1 MSVRL
6 EISRTQLEYL
16 KCSKNV
22 RLMNQVFSQVL
33 RFPPPIK
40 LTPMIYIALLKVGF
54 NTITPIT
61 LTLDI
66 ISDFTD
72 MSPEELRTAAY
83 EAQTKPKKIL
93 HKTVCSLT
101 VSNKT

>member
-1 MSVRL
+1 
-6 EISRTQLEYL
+6 
-16 KCSKNV
+16 
-22 RLMNQVFSQVL
+22 
-33 RFPPPIK
+33 
-40 LTPMIYIALLKVGF
+40 MIYIALLKVGF

-83 EAQTKPKKIL
+83 EALQAGNIQSY
-93 HKTVCSLT
+93 VRFS
-101 VSNKT
+101 

>member
-1 MSVRL
+1 MYVIKFVSDVR
-6 EISRTQLEYL
+6 
-16 KCSKNV
+16 
-22 RLMNQVFSQVL
+22 QVFSQVL
-33 RFPPPIK
+33 RFSPPIK

-72 MSPEELRTAAY
+72 MSTLTLHMLLFSALWGHVC
-83 EAQTKPKKIL
+83 KI
-93 HKTVCSLT
+93 
-101 VSNKT
+101 

>member
-1 MSVRL
+1 MYVIKFVSDVR
-6 EISRTQLEYL
+6 
-16 KCSKNV
+16 
-22 RLMNQVFSQVL
+22 QVFSQVL

-54 NTITPIT
+54 NPIT
-61 LTLDI
+61 VTLDI

-83 EAQTKPKKIL
+83 EALQAGNIQSY
-93 HKTVCSLT
+93 VRFS
-101 VSNKT
+101 